1 MVRMLL
7 TGNYMMK
14 RMARWLML
22 AVVLLTSGAATGAT
36 VKTDTLS
43 IRFRLDSIRIDMGYG
58 DNAKAW
64 AAFEDHFRSHF
75 AHTDSI
81 PLCVDI
87 YSGASPEGPASHNRW
102 LGENRGLAL
111 QRLVRRMLGTR
122 RSRFVIHNEGARWND
137 FYNAV
142 AASSEPWRDEVLRI
156 ISLPPS
162 SDESQLDHREQKL
175 RALRGGSVWP
185 VLLRDYL
192 APLRSGATAVLSFQ
206 SARDTVFLSDTII
219 MAVTMRPCDEV
230 PAAPTAA
237 GELPRKPVV
246 RQPVWIWRTN
256 IPMLAA
262 LTPNMQLEFSL
273 GHKDKWSLNIEGA
286 WSWWTFSY
294 NAYAN
299 EIIFGSLEVR
309 RWLGARY
316 RHHTLDGWHLGL
328 GIGGGYGDL
337 EWRSR
342 GYQAE
347 VATAFLN
354 LGWQGR
360 FGRRKQWAFDAGVGV
375 GYAYVPWRR
384 YKGSTLFPVGKEEVH
399 DDHLMWQE
407 KRRMNWIGPVHA
419 NISIGYVF
427 NQRDAAWKRHKAL
440 ERDAD
445 RYGYLHFRDSMKARE
460 VFERDSARTARKLRL
475 KEIDLMPRAERRQAL
490 QQLAAE
496 DKDVKQQKRFDKR
509 REAIEA
515 KEFERQEKAQKKL
528 ARQQQRDADAAH
540 KRENREMREW
550 ANTPEGRAAVR
561 QMEAEEKEQR
571 RQAKIDAKAAKKQA
585 KLDRKL
591 DRVKARM
598 DAKHRRHLEK
608 LQREM
613 EKADGKYS
621 IK

>member
-1 MVRMLL
+1 MVK
-7 TGNYMMK
+7 TGNQMNKYMM
-14 RMARWLML
+14 RWLML
-22 AVVLLTSGAATGAT
+22 MVVLLTSIPVSGVT
-36 VKTDTLS
+36 VQTDTLS
-43 IRFRLDSIRIDMGYG
+43 IRFRLDSIHIDMSYG
-58 DNAKAW
+58 DNARTW
-64 AAFEDHFRSHF
+64 AAFENHFRRHF
-75 AHTDSI
+75 ANNDSL

-111 QRLVRRMLGTR
+111 QRQLRRLLGTR
-122 RSRFVIHNEGARWND
+122 RSRFIIHNEGARWNGL
-137 FYNAV
+137 YNAV
-142 AASSEPWRDEVLRI
+142 AASQEPWRDEVLNI

-162 SDESQLDHREQKL
+162 SDESQLDHRELKL
-175 RALRGGSVWP
+175 RALHGGTVWP
-185 VLLRDYL
+185 VLMRDYL
-192 APLRSGATAVLSFQ
+192 APLRSGATAVLSFL

-219 MAVTMRPCDEV
+219 MAVTMRPCDEI
-230 PAAPTAA
+230 PAATGSV

-246 RQPVWIWRTN
+246 RQPVWILRSN

-262 LTPNMQLEFSL
+262 LTPNIQAEFSL
-273 GHKDKWSLNIEGA
+273 GHKDKWSLNVEGA

-299 EIIFGSLEVR
+299 EIIYGSIELR

-347 VATAFLN
+347 VASAFLN

-360 FGRRKQWAFDAGVGV
+360 FGRRKQWAFDAGIGV
-375 GYAYVPWRR
+375 GYAYIPWRR
-384 YKGSTLFPVGKEEVH
+384 YDGSTLFPVGKEEVH

-407 KRRMNWIGPVHA
+407 KRQTNWIGPVHV

-427 NQRDAAWKRHKAL
+427 NQRDAAWKRRRAMA
-440 ERDAD
+440 RDAE
-445 RYGYLHFRDSMKARE
+445 RYDYLHFRDSMKARE
-460 VFERDSARTARKLRL
+460 TYERDSAKTARQLRL
-475 KEIDLMPRAERRQAL
+475 KEIDLMPKAERRQAL
-490 QQLAAE
+490 QQMAAE
-496 DKDVKQQKRFDKR
+496 DKALKQQKKFDKR

-515 KEFERQEKAQKKL
+515 KEFKREEKVQKKA
-528 ARQQQRDADAAH
+528 ARQQRRDEEAAH
-540 KRENREMREW
+540 KRENREIRQW
-550 ANTPEGRAAVR
+550 AETPEGKEAVR
-561 QMEAEEKEQR
+561 QLEAEEKEQH
-571 RQAKIDAKAAKKQA
+571 RQAKAAAKAARKQA
-585 KLDRKL
+585 KIDRKL

-598 DAKHRRHLEK
+598 EAKHRRHLEK